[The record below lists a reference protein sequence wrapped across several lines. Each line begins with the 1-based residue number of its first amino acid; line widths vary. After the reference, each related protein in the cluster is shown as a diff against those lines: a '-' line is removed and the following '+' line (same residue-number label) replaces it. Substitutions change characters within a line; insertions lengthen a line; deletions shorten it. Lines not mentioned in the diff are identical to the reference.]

1 MVWHASMPAS
11 PPGLAEQLEKKL
23 AGNMDFN
30 GSLNVRGTQFLEQ
43 LSCCVFRGIHHRGVQ
58 GNL

>member
-1 MVWHASMPAS
+1 MPAS